1 MELGFAPRVRMPG
14 QRQMSRCAVRT
25 TRGGSTVSS
34 TKRTK
39 FAVGFVGLCVG
50 ATVWCAFAAAQDR
63 KAPDIVVTL
72 LGTGSPIP
80 EPGRLVTVPARD
92 RANAMT
98 LVQAG
103 PEVLLFDAGR
113 GVVERLAQ
121 AGVNGRDITSVF
133 LTHFHSDH
141 IVGLPDLWL
150 TSRLTLAWGNRTKPL
165 EVIGPLGTEDLIGNL
180 VRAYQPDVS
189 ARPDQPR
196 IDLAGREFDRDGVI
210 FDRNGVRVTAF
221 TVDHGPAKP
230 AVGYRIDYKTRSVL
244 ISGDTRLD
252 ENVIKYGTGVDLL
265 LHEVLAV
272 NPALLQQI
280 PKLVS
285 IFNLH
290 ASPQQC
296 GEVFAKTKPKLAAF
310 THIVLMGAP
319 AFGVPLPAPTV
330 QDMIDE
336 TRKAYDGPL
345 VSGIDLISFEI
356 GETVT
361 VKQPM

>member
-1 MELGFAPRVRMPG
+1 MAQPAKHKQEFW
-14 QRQMSRCAVRT
+14 
-25 TRGGSTVSS
+25 GGETVSS
-34 TKRTK
+34 IKWTK
-39 FAVGFVGLCVG
+39 FATGFIELCVG
-50 ATVWCAFAAAQDR
+50 ATIWCTSAGAQDQTV
-63 KAPDIVVTL
+63 PDIVVTL
-72 LGTGSPIP
+72 LGTGSPVP
-80 EPGRLVTVPARD
+80 EPGRLVPVSPGD

-103 PEVLLFDAGR
+103 QEVLLFDAGR
-113 GVVERLAQ
+113 GVVERLSQ

-150 TSRLTLAWGNRTKPL
+150 TSRLTLSWGNRTKPL
-165 EVIGPLGTEDLIGNL
+165 EVRGPVGTKDLIGNL
-180 VRAYQPDVS
+180 VRAYAPDVS
-189 ARPDQPR
+189 ARPDQPQ
-196 IDLAGREFDRDGVI
+196 IDLVGHEFDKDGVI
-210 FDRNGVRVTAF
+210 FDRNGVKVTAF
-221 TVDHGPAKP
+221 AVDHGPAKP
-230 AVGYRIDYKTRSVL
+230 AVGYRVDYKARSVL
-244 ISGDTRLD
+244 ISGDTRFD

-272 NPALLQQI
+272 NPALLQKI
-280 PKLVS
+280 PKLMS

-290 ASPQQC
+290 ASPEQC
-296 GEVFAKTKPKLAAF
+296 GQVFAKTKPKLAAF

-330 QDMIDE
+330 QEMIDE
-336 TRKAYDGPL
+336 TRKTYNGPL

-356 GETVT
+356 GDKVT